1 MAKKAPAKAVKKPI
15 KKAAEKVVKAV
26 EKMDTKADAQNVQ
39 AESVAA
45 EGNREVQAE
54 LVTSS
59 TEVQE
64 EPVQEVSES
73 AEEKKE
79 ESKMTEDDKGIGK
92 AYNPAEFSQPA
103 AEAASGG
110 SSKIFL
116 YAGIGVAV
124 LAVIVVGLFF
134 LGGFTSTEESNVTGA
149 TVITA
154 HCSDTDGGYNR
165 FTKGVAEGTY
175 YLDYSEGKFMDECAS
190 GEQNK
195 LTEYYCKGDLVV
207 YATEPCAEGMSC
219 QDGVCITG

>member
-1 MAKKAPAKAVKKPI
+1 MAKKAQAKTAKKQV
-15 KKAAEKVVKAV
+15 KKAAVKVAKAAV
-26 EKMDTKADAQNVQ
+26 EERSSASNTPVQNVQ
-39 AESVAA
+39 AEPIAVTSAQ
-45 EGNREVQAE
+45 VQA
-54 LVTSS
+54 
-59 TEVQE
+59 
-64 EPVQEVSES
+64 EPVQEVSVS

-79 ESKMTEDDKGIGK
+79 ESKMTDGDKGIGK

-103 AEAASGG
+103 AEAPSGG

-116 YAGIGVAV
+116 YAGIGVGV

-134 LGGFTSTEESNVTGA
+134 IGGFGSSAESNVTGA

-175 YLDYSEGKFMDECAS
+175 YLDYSEGTFMDSCATEE
-190 GEQNK
+190 GNK

-219 QDGVCITG
+219 QDGVCVSQ

>member
-1 MAKKAPAKAVKKPI
+1 MAKKAPAKAVKKPV
-15 KKAAEKVVKAV
+15 KKAAVKVAKAKAV
-26 EKMDTKADAQNVQ
+26 VEEIKSTQEAAAQTVQ
-39 AESVAA
+39 AESSAVAA
-45 EGNREVQAE
+45 SSAEVEAE
-54 LVTSS
+54 
-59 TEVQE
+59 
-64 EPVQEVSES
+64 PAQEVSVG
-73 AEEKKE
+73 AQEKKE
-79 ESKMTEDDKGIGK
+79 ENKMAESDKGIGK

-116 YAGIGVAV
+116 YAGIGVGV

-134 LGGFTSTEESNVTGA
+134 LGGFGTTGESNVTGA

-190 GEQNK
+190 GEDNK

-207 YATEPCAEGMSC
+207 YATEPCAEGMTC
-219 QDGVCITG
+219 QDGICMTG

>member
-1 MAKKAPAKAVKKPI
+1 MAKKAPAKAVKKPV
-15 KKAAEKVVKAV
+15 KKAAVKVAKAKAV
-26 EKMDTKADAQNVQ
+26 VEEIKSTQEAAAQTVQ
-39 AESVAA
+39 AESSAVAA
-45 EGNREVQAE
+45 SSAEVQAE
-54 LVTSS
+54 
-59 TEVQE
+59 
-64 EPVQEVSES
+64 PAQEVSVG
-73 AEEKKE
+73 AQEKKE
-79 ESKMTEDDKGIGK
+79 ENKMAESDKGIGK

-116 YAGIGVAV
+116 YAGIGVGV

-134 LGGFTSTEESNVTGA
+134 LGGFGTTGESNVTGA

-190 GEQNK
+190 GEDNK

-207 YATEPCAEGMSC
+207 YATEPCAEGMTC
-219 QDGVCITG
+219 QDGICMTG